1 MSTVSNAR
9 ILLAAPFAVA
19 LSFTSLSAA
28 ADVQLPRVL
37 SDGAILQRD
46 QPVVFWGTAEPGE
59 AVALSVDGKQVASG
73 EADAE
78 GQWRIRSSNTFAA
91 GGPHTVTLAG
101 DNRIE
106 LTDVYFGD
114 VWLASGQS
122 NMELPMARVA
132 EKYADEI
139 AKSANT
145 RIRQFKVPKVVDY
158 QTPHADVP
166 EGRWVAA
173 TPASL
178 PDFSAVGYFFAKAI
192 EQAEDVPVGVV
203 TAAYGGST
211 AQSWMSP
218 EALQAFPHYLAQ
230 AEQNAKPG
238 YVEEQKAADRNASD
252 EWYDYINKHDVGLQ
266 NNWANTD
273 ADTQWQSISMPGYWS
288 ERGVGEHSG
297 VIWLKK
303 TVQVPAS
310 AAGQPATLRLG
321 RIVDADTAYVNGQ
334 QVGNITY
341 QYPPRI
347 YPVPSGVLKAGANEI
362 TVRLITNNKDGGFVP
377 DKPYALELANT
388 SIDLTGDWQYRVGVT
403 HTPTPPTTFWDFL
416 QPVGMYNAMLSP
428 LFNVPFKGV
437 IWYQGESNVGAP
449 AEYAQLL
456 PAMVRDWR
464 DHFNQPRLPFI
475 VAQLPG
481 FGAKTEDANQ
491 PSNWAVMRDSQT
503 HVLSEPNTAL
513 TVNLGLGEWN
523 DIHPLN
529 KKDVAA
535 RLALAARKLVY
546 GESKLA
552 AESPAAY
559 RMSIEGE
566 KVLVSVAHAKRGLL
580 SDGKPGGFA
589 IAGPDGEFVWAK
601 AELQGD
607 HILLWSDEV
616 KQPTQVR
623 YGWADFPHKANV
635 RARSGLP
642 LMPFSL
648 SLPAPALDQ
657 ADD

>member
-1 MSTVSNAR
+1 MSIVSNAR
-9 ILLAAPFAVA
+9 ILLIAPFAVA
-19 LSFTSLSAA
+19 LSITSFSAA
-28 ADVQLPRVL
+28 ADVQLPRIL

-46 QPVVFWGTAEPGE
+46 QPVVFWGTADPGE
-59 AVALSVDGKQVASG
+59 AVALSVDGEQVASG
-73 EADAE
+73 QADAD
-78 GQWRIRSSNTFAA
+78 GQWRISSSNTFGA

-106 LTDVYFGD
+106 LADVYFGD

-132 EKYADEI
+132 EKYAAEI

-158 QTPHADVP
+158 QAPQTDVP
-166 EGRWVAA
+166 EGSWVAA
-173 TPASL
+173 APDTL

-192 EQAEDVPVGVV
+192 EQAEDVPVGIV

-218 EALQAFPHYLAQ
+218 EALKAFPHYLAQ

-238 YVEEQKAADRNASD
+238 YVDAQKAADRKASD
-252 EWYDYINKHDVGLQ
+252 QWYSYINKHDQGLAD
-266 NNWANTD
+266 NWLAAD
-273 ADTQWQSISMPGYWS
+273 ADSQWQAIKLPGFWS
-288 ERGVGEHSG
+288 ERGLGEING
-297 VIWLKK
+297 VVWLKK
-303 TVQVPAS
+303 TVMVPES
-310 AAGQPATLRLG
+310 AAGQAATLRLG

-347 YPVPSGVLKAGANEI
+347 YPVPTGVLKAGANEI
-362 TVRLITNNKDGGFVP
+362 TVRLITNNNDGGFVP
-377 DKPYALELANT
+377 DKPYALELASK
-388 SIDLTGDWQYRVGVT
+388 SIDLAGEWRYRIGVN
-403 HTPTPPTTFWDFL
+403 HTSTPPTTFWDFL

-437 IWYQGESNVGAP
+437 IWYQGESNVGAA

-456 PAMVRDWR
+456 PALVRDWR
-464 DHFNQPRLPFI
+464 AHFKQPRLPFI

-481 FGAKTEDANQ
+481 FGALTDDANQ
-491 PSNWAVMRDSQT
+491 PSDWAVMRDSQA

-529 KKDVAA
+529 KKGVAD

-546 GESKLA
+546 AEAKLA
-552 AESPAAY
+552 ADSPAAY
-559 RMSIEGE
+559 RMSIEE
-566 KVLVSVAHAKRGLL
+566 DKILISVAHASRGLV
-580 SDGKPGGFA
+580 SKGKPSGFA
-589 IAGPDGEFVWAK
+589 IAGGDGEFVWAK

-607 HILLWSDEV
+607 HILVWSDKV
-616 KQPTQVR
+616 KAPTRVR
-623 YGWADFPHKANV
+623 YGWADFPDKANV
-635 RARSGLP
+635 KNRSGLP

-648 SLPAPALDQ
+648 SLPVEEKA
-657 ADD
+657 AD